1 MKKEKK
7 KSLPN
12 LFLLRRRQKL
22 LHERKALKEGF
33 KTIAGVDE
41 AGRGP
46 LAGPVVAAAVI
57 LKDTNFKEKIEDS
70 KKLSALQRK
79 RAFPEII
86 SKAEVGIGIVSHRII
101 DKINIYNATILAME
115 KAVANL
121 PLKPDILLIDGRV
134 PLKLPLRQRCIINGD
149 GQSCSIAAASI
160 IAKVT
165 RDKIMEGYAKQYPQY
180 GFKEHKGYGTKKH
193 FSTLEKFGPS
203 PIHRF
208 SFAPLNPVRDS

>member
-1 MKKEKK
+1 
-7 KSLPN
+7 
-12 LFLLRRRQKL
+12 
-22 LHERKALKEGF
+22 
-33 KTIAGVDE
+33 VDE

-57 LKDTNFKEKIEDS
+57 LKDVKFKEKIDDS
-70 KKLSALQRK
+70 KKLSARQRK
-79 RAFPEII
+79 KAFEEII
-86 SKAEVGIGIVSHRII
+86 SKTDVGIGIVSHQTI

-115 KAVANL
+115 KAVGSL

-134 PLKLPLRQRCIINGD
+134 PLNLPLRQQYIINGD

-165 RDKIMEGYAKQYPQY
+165 RDKIMEGYAKRYPQY
-180 GFKEHKGYGTKKH
+180 GFREHKGYGTKKH
-193 FSTLEKFGPS
+193 FSALEKFGPT

-208 SFAPLNPVRDS
+208 SYAPLKDLK